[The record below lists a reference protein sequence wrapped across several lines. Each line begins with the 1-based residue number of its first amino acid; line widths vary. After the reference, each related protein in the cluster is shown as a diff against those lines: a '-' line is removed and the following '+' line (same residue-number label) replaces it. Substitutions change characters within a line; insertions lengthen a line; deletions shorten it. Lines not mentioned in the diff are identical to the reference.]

1 MPMLAVDGTNL
12 HYSSHGAGQPVLFVH
27 GSVMNGEMTWSAQQ
41 PLAEHWQLIIID
53 RPGYGASSPAA
64 REDFDADA
72 RLIAGVLDQA
82 KELWGVDQV
91 HLVGHSY
98 GGVISLLAAAS
109 RPGAIRSFTVV
120 EPPAFGVASGDVAAE
135 ALVASL
141 KDHWRNGP
149 RDDPAKFLR
158 LFLGLVGS
166 TAQLPDPL
174 PPPLVQGAAMLVVE
188 RGPWEADIPL
198 RQLAESSFPKLVVS
212 GNHSAAF
219 DAVCDVLQRE
229 LRAEREVISG
239 AGHSVQRTG
248 EPFNQRL
255 GAFMAAADR
264 DG

>member
-27 GSVMNGEMTWSAQQ
+27 GSVTNGELTWSAQQ
-41 PLAEHWQLIIID
+41 PLAEHWRLIVID
-53 RPGYGASSPAA
+53 RPGYGTSSSAT

-72 RLIAGVLDQA
+72 RLVAAVLDRA
-82 KELWGVDQV
+82 RELWGVDQL

-109 RPGAIRSFTVV
+109 APGAVRSLTVV
-120 EPPAFGVASGDVAAE
+120 EPPAFGVASGDAAAD

-141 KDHWRNGP
+141 KDHWQNGP
-149 RDDPAKFLR
+149 RDDPARFLR
-158 LFLGLVGS
+158 QFLALVGS
-166 TAQLPDPL
+166 TTQLPDPL
-174 PPPLVQGAAMLVVE
+174 PPPLAQGAAMLVVE
-188 RGPWEADIPL
+188 RGPWEAEIPL
-198 RQLAESSFPKLVVS
+198 RQLAASTFPKLVVS
-212 GNHSAAF
+212 GGHSAAF

-229 LRAEREVISG
+229 IGAERAVISG

-255 GAFMAAADR
+255 AAFMAAAE
-264 DG
+264 